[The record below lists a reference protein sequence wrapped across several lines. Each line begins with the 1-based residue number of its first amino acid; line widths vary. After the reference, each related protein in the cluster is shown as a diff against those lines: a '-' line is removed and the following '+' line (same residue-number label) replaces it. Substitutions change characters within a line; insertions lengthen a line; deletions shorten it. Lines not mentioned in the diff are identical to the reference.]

1 MNFIQL
7 EPASLTIGYVCG
19 TLLCYYIMEM
29 FHAKESDYDNESKKD
44 NFYPVNLFETL
55 DIQNYQHPDLNL
67 FSHQL
72 YLIKV

>member
-29 FHAKESDYDNESKKD
+29 FHAKESEYDNESKKG
-44 NFYPVNLFETL
+44 NFYPKLQLLFLE
-55 DIQNYQHPDLNL
+55 NGFH
-67 FSHQL
+67 HQQ
-72 YLIKV
+72 

>member
-29 FHAKESDYDNESKKD
+29 FHAKESEYEREQWKDKPEEPSPHYGNSPYPRDYPYNMPTSNGK
-44 NFYPVNLFETL
+44 
-55 DIQNYQHPDLNL
+55 
-67 FSHQL
+67 
-72 YLIKV
+72 